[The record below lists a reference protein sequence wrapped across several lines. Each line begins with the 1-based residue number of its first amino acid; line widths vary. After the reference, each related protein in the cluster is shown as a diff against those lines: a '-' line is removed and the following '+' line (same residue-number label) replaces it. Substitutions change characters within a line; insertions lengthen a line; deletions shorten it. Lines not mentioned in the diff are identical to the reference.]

1 MSENEWQALDGLHP
15 ETSKFPAR
23 AKVDGDYI
31 IILQTPKGF
40 RGIQRTCPHQQA
52 SMMDALLVGNGAM
65 VRCAQHS
72 FTFKLADGKGV
83 NCPGYKIKVYEVKEE
98 NGSLLARSVE

>member
-1 MSENEWQALDGLHP
+1 MSEKEWQVLDGLNSG
-15 ETSKFPAR
+15 TSKFPAR
-23 AKVDGDYI
+23 AKLDDDYI

-52 SMMDALLVGNGAM
+52 TMMDSLLVGNGAM

-98 NGSLLARSVE
+98 NGGLLARSVE